1 MYRYVF
7 MAAAAFML
15 FQSGDAMAAGAP
27 IKIGTFVPAKSVG
40 VSRVIKPWMAR
51 VKADLGDDISL
62 KGFWGGSLGK
72 SPFKQYE
79 IVKNGVADLTWVLP
93 GYTPGQFK
101 EMQVIGLPF
110 MLQNAKE
117 ASLTAQGLHDNGL
130 AKGFNQVHLIGA
142 WAAQPN
148 SLFLREPIKS
158 MSDLKKLKISASGAV
173 GGRWITAIGGISQ
186 TVSAPKMTIMLNR
199 GTIDGSIQGW
209 TGMRTFKAM
218 NLVKQAIEIP
228 LGASPFLLLMNN
240 KRWDG
245 LSAKAK
251 ASFTKHGG
259 KTIALAGGAAYK
271 AASDKIISSN
281 PLAQKIAKFVPPK
294 AELDKVIA
302 DAKVKVHAWW
312 ISKTPNGQKV
322 YDSALEIISSVR
334 KGS

>member
-1 MYRYVF
+1 MYRKVF
-7 MAAAAFML
+7 MAAAAFLL

-51 VKADLGDDISL
+51 VKADLGDDVTL

-110 MLQNAKE
+110 MLENAME
-117 ASLTAQGLHDNGL
+117 SSLTGWRLYEKGLL
-130 AKGFNQVHLIGA
+130 KGFGQVHLIGA

-158 MSDLKKLKISASGAV
+158 MDDLKKLKISASGAV
-173 GGRWITAIGGISQ
+173 GGRWISSIGAISQ

-228 LGASPFLLLMNN
+228 LGASPFLLLMNK

-245 LSAKAK
+245 LSGAAK
-251 ASFTKHGG
+251 ASFSKHGG
-259 KTIALAGGAAYK
+259 DVIARAGGKAYK
-271 AASDKIISSN
+271 AASDKILSSN
-281 PLAQKIAKFVPPK
+281 KQAQKIEKFVPNK
-294 AELDKVIA
+294 AELDKLIA
-302 DAKVKVHAWW
+302 HANANVHKWW
-312 ISKTPNGQKV
+312 IAKTPNGQEV
-322 YDSALEIISSVR
+322 YDTARKIIADIR
-334 KGS
+334 KGG

>member
-1 MYRYVF
+1 MYRTVF
-7 MAAAAFML
+7 MAAAGFML
-15 FQSGDAMAAGAP
+15 FQSGGAMAAGAP

-40 VSRVIKPWMAR
+40 VSRVIKPWMAK
-51 VKADLGDDISL
+51 VKADLGDDITL

-79 IVKNGVADLTWVLP
+79 IVKNGVADLAWVLP

-110 MLQNAKE
+110 MLENAKE

-173 GGRWITAIGGISQ
+173 GGRFITAVGGISQ

-228 LGASPFLLLMNN
+228 LGASPFLLLMNQ

-294 AELDKVIA
+294 AELDNVIA
-302 DAKVKVHAWW
+302 IAKSKVHAWW

-322 YDSALEIISSVR
+322 YDSAQEIIAGVR
-334 KGS
+334 KGG

>member
-1 MYRYVF
+1 MYKK
-7 MAAAAFML
+7 MLIAATALIL
-15 FQSGDAMAAGAP
+15 FQNSNAVSASGT
-27 IKIGTFVPAKSVG
+27 IKIGTFVPEKSIG
-40 VSRVIKPWMAR
+40 VSRVIKPWMKK
-51 VKADLGDDISL
+51 VKADLGEKVSM

-79 IVKNGVADLTWVLP
+79 IVKNGVADMAWVLP
-93 GYTPGQFK
+93 GYTPGQFP

-117 ASLTAQGLHDNGL
+117 ASLTAQGLHDVGM
-130 AKGFNQVHLIGA
+130 ATGFGQVHLIGA

-148 SLFLREPIKS
+148 SLFLRKPIKS
-158 MSDLKKLKISASGAV
+158 LSDLKKLKISASGAV
-173 GGRWITAIGGISQ
+173 GGRFITAIGGISQ

-218 NLVKQAIEIP
+218 GLVKQAIDIP
-228 LGASPFLLLMNN
+228 LGASPFLLLMNK

-245 LSAKAK
+245 LTSSAK

-281 PLAQKIAKFVPPK
+281 PQAQKIAKFMPPK
-294 AELDKVIA
+294 SELDAVIA
-302 DAKVKVHAWW
+302 NAKAKVHTWW
-312 ISKTPNGQKV
+312 INKTPNGQAV
-322 YDSALEIISSVR
+322 YNKAQEFIQSVR
-334 KGS
+334 KGG